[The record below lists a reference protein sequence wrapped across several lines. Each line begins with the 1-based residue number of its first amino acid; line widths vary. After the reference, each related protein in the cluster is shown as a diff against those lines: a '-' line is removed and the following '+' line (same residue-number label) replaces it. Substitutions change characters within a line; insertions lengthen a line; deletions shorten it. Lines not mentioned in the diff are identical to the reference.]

1 MSKRKWI
8 ILKIISFILVA
19 VIIFSGYKIAM
30 WFVDNK
36 HNAELVNEL
45 INTAQVAE
53 RSDEDLNITEEPVET
68 DETAKRSDYWNYM
81 KMSLLDVD
89 LSELRTKNSDTVA
102 WIKVNG
108 TNINYP
114 VVQTQDNDYYLTHSF
129 DKSNNDAGW
138 VFMDYRNN
146 SNGDFD
152 RNTILYA
159 HARLDK
165 TMFGSLRDIMD
176 SGWYNNSD
184 NYVVKMVIGNKTTL
198 WQVFSIYVIPSTTD
212 YLKTSFSS
220 DESYTEFL
228 SMLKNRSEKD
238 FNCEVNSKSK
248 ILTLSTCKSGNRRVV
263 LHAKLIKSGTK

>member
-8 ILKIISFILVA
+8 ILKIISLILVA

-30 WFVDNK
+30 WFVDNR

-45 INTAQVAE
+45 LNTAQVQEVA
-53 RSDEDLNITEEPVET
+53 DENLNLVEEQVEDDST
-68 DETAKRSDYWNYM
+68 KTSDYWNYM

-114 VVQTQDNDYYLTHSF
+114 VVQTGDNDYYLTHSF
-129 DKSNNDAGW
+129 DKSYNDAGW
-138 VFMDYRNN
+138 VFMDYRNS

-152 RNTILYA
+152 KNTILYA

-184 NYVVKMVIGNKTTL
+184 NYVVKMVVGNKTTL

-212 YLKTSFSS
+212 YLRTKFGS
-220 DESYTEFL
+220 DEDYTNFL

-248 ILTLSTCKSGNRRVV
+248 ILTLSTCKSGDRRVV

>member
-1 MSKRKWI
+1 MSKAKWI
-8 ILKIISFILVA
+8 ILKIISLILVA

-36 HNAELVNEL
+36 HNAELANEL
-45 INTAQVAE
+45 VNTAQVTE
-53 RSDEDLNITEEPVET
+53 LSDEDLNITEETTET
-68 DETAKRSDYWNYM
+68 DESSKPSDYWNYM
-81 KMSLLDVD
+81 KMSLLDVN

-114 VVQTQDNDYYLTHSF
+114 VVQTGDNDYYLTHSF
-129 DKSNNDAGW
+129 DKSYNDAGW

-146 SNGDFD
+146 SSGDFEK
-152 RNTILYA
+152 NTILYA

-165 TMFGSLRDIMD
+165 TMFGSLRDILD

-184 NYVVKMVIGNKTTL
+184 NYVVKMVVGNKTTL
-198 WQVFSIYVIPSTTD
+198 WQVFSIYVIPATTD
-212 YLKTSFSS
+212 YLRTQFKS
-220 DESYTEFL
+220 DEDYTSFL

-238 FNCEVNSKSK
+238 FHCDVDSTSK
-248 ILTLSTCKSGNRRVV
+248 ILTLSTCKSGDRRVV